1 MSASNVYHLVTVD
14 NGKSDNASIIKVFS
28 DMATGRIKNDLR
40 LLNYY
45 NEIPVS
51 YNAAIIGVESDS
63 VELKI
68 HSHQAV
74 LMKLDS
80 FTLIKSTHFHKE
92 LGVHGMA
99 FYVNIQK
106 EKAILHNFAY
116 AQIRAERREAVRVRL
131 APPIPATYD
140 DPQCNITGRLLDI
153 SETGASLL
161 VESLPALADEQQGML
176 SFALLGTPLTI
187 PSTFLRQVKTDNGYV
202 GIFQLQPE
210 KKDAI
215 TLAQFIY
222 QRQVEIIRDLKEQ
235 VSPDQ

>member
-1 MSASNVYHLVTVD
+1 MSASQVYHLVTVD
-14 NGKSDNASIIKVFS
+14 NGKTDNASIIRVFS
-28 DMATGRIKNDLR
+28 DMAAGRVKNDLR

-51 YNAAIIGVESDS
+51 YTASIISVENDS
-63 VELKI
+63 VELKV

-80 FTLIKSTHFHKE
+80 FTLLKSNHFHKE

-116 AQIRAERREAVRVRL
+116 AQVRAERREAVRVRL
-131 APPIPATYD
+131 ANPAPAAYC
-140 DPQCNITGRLLDI
+140 DPQCTITGKLMDI

-161 VESLPALADEQQGML
+161 VEALPSLTDEQQGTLGFTLLETQL
-176 SFALLGTPLTI
+176 SI
-187 PSTFLRQVKTDNGYV
+187 PSTFLRKVKTDNGEV
-202 GIFQLQPE
+202 GIFQLKSE
-210 KKDAI
+210 KKD
-215 TLAQFIY
+215 TSVLAQFIY
-222 QRQVEIIRDLKEQ
+222 QRQVEIIRELK
-235 VSPDQ
+235 DQIGTD